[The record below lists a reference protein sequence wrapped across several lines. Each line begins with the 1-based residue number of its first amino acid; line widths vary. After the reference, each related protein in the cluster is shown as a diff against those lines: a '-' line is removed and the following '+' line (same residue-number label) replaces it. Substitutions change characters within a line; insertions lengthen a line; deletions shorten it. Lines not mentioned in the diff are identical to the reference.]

1 MKLWSVIIFTLIYST
16 LWGQEISIRGKIL
29 DPMQLG
35 INSAN
40 ILLKDETFKVVKGAA
55 SAPDGSF
62 HFEKLQPGFYIMTIT
77 AVGYDSSV
85 MKIDLQKDTVISL
98 ALVPSVKSLREVVV
112 TSSKKLFEM
121 KPDKIVMNVEGNPLA
136 VGSSVFDVIRK
147 GPAISIDK
155 DDNLLMKGT
164 AVAIFING
172 KQSFLTG
179 NQLTEYLKNLPAET
193 IASIEFITSPGN
205 KYPAEGNSGIINIRI
220 KKNTLFGT
228 NGQASLGLGYGR
240 YPKYRSSLN
249 LNHRSEKLNMF
260 GTGSIAYSRSY
271 NELIYNSRIV
281 NDNEISYQDRNNYW
295 NPRTLWQNYRVGLDY
310 NMSSKT
316 LLGVVLNMDAQKD
329 TVVTTNTS
337 SFSNAQK
344 LLQRKIESMK
354 KQRQRLNSV
363 SANMNFKRTID
374 TLGTEWTA
382 DIDFSSYNRKEHSL
396 NENVFRDENNLKS
409 RNDFVF
415 LNQQPAR
422 VQLVALKTDYSW
434 VVNSLSKFEFGF
446 KYSSVNTDNNLV
458 SDTLSPRGWEPDQN
472 VSNHFRL
479 DETISAGYAI
489 YSGKWKETEY
499 QLGLR
504 SEYTVTKGDSR
515 TYGQITKRSYLGFFP
530 TVFLRRKINDNND
543 LSFSYTRRISRPG
556 YNSLNPFVNY
566 VDPFTRFEGNPH
578 LDAAYSNNIELKHS
592 YKQWLVS
599 SFSYYCV
606 TGNIIN
612 TILQDNINKVIVNK
626 PQNAGRLSAFRLD
639 LMATTTYRWWSAS
652 TNIGMGYSHGL
663 STLPG
668 YSYDTR
674 SFSGEFS
681 TNHSFSLPHSIKLLL
696 DGFYSLPEKS
706 GLALLHSSYAVN
718 MGIQKSFLNNKAI
731 VKINASSIFGPHQ
744 YRAHYLGSG
753 LDIHWVN
760 EWEGRRINLN
770 FTYKFGN
777 QKVKA
782 SRKKSDALEDEKARV
797 SF

>member
-98 ALVPSVKSLREVVV
+98 ALVPSVKSLREVAV

-295 NPRTLWQNYRVGLDY
+295 NPRTLWQNYRLGLDY

-489 YSGKWKETEY
+489 YSGRWKETEY

-515 TYGQITKRSYLGFFP
+515 TYGQITKRSYLAFFP
-530 TVFLRRKINDNND
+530 TVFLRKKMNDNND

-592 YKQWLVS
+592 YKQWVVS

-696 DGFYSLPEKS
+696 DGYYSLPEVS
-706 GLALLHSSYAVN
+706 GLAHLESSYAVN
-718 MGIQKSFLNNKAI
+718 IGIQKSLWDNKAT
-731 VKINASSIFGPHQ
+731 VRINASSLFGPHQ

-753 LDIHWVN
+753 LDLRWVN

-782 SRKKSDALEDEKARV
+782 SRKKSDALEQEKARV
-797 SF
+797 NF